1 MEMDLTEFIVHDEDE
16 VRQKEQIWDTMNAD
30 YLQKQELKRL
40 QLEEAH
46 QVSFISYPLPMH
58 AHMHE
63 VRAVYLSEHDVTHQ
77 HCACAPST

>member
-1 MEMDLTEFIVHDEDE
+1 MSDVEMDLTEFLVHDEDE

-46 QVSFISYPLPMH
+46 QVGYKSYLV
-58 AHMHE
+58 AG
-63 VRAVYLSEHDVTHQ
+63 
-77 HCACAPST
+77 ACFACRCCLLVKF